1 MCHSAI
7 IFCKLKKI
15 TMKPND
21 KNQQNLSKFLS
32 LVLRHQ
38 PETIKIQLDSE
49 GWTDV
54 TTLLQQMNKHRKP
67 LKLDELINLV
77 ENNDKKRF
85 QLSEDHSK
93 IRAVQ
98 GHSTQQVQREYTA
111 IIPPDTLFH
120 GTATRFS
127 ESIQNQGLVAGDRH
141 HVHLSADLIT
151 ATKVG
156 QRHGKVIIFKVDT
169 QQMHQDGFK
178 FYQAENGVWLTEHVP
193 AQYLTVLENP

>member
-1 MCHSAI
+1 
-7 IFCKLKKI
+7 
-15 TMKPND
+15 MKPNE
-21 KNQQNLSKFLS
+21 KALRQRSKFLS

-38 PETIKIQLDSE
+38 PETIGIQLDAE

-54 TTLLQQMNKHRKP
+54 SILLQQMSKHRNP
-67 LKLDELINLV
+67 LKLQELIEVV

-85 QLSEDHSK
+85 QLSEDHST

-98 GHSTQQVQREYTA
+98 GHSSTQVQREYLAMT
-111 IIPPDTLFH
+111 PPDMLYH
-120 GTATRFS
+120 GTATRFID
-127 ESIQNQGLVAGDRH
+127 SILEKGLISGQRH

-156 QRHGKVIIFKVDT
+156 QRHGKVLIFKVNT

-178 FYQAENGVWLTEHVP
+178 FYQAENGVWLTEQVAP
-193 AQYLTVLENP
+193 YYLTHIKK